1 MISNSSYKPNFPP
14 ELLLNNSQAA
24 KLYKVLSNNL
34 SFNIKFLN
42 TQVSKT
48 GQSGGKIN
56 SRISR
61 KCSWTIDKNWFTIK
75 KTFVLTIG

>member
-48 GQSGGKIN
+48 VQSGGK
-56 SRISR
+56 
-61 KCSWTIDKNWFTIK
+61 TIVEYPASVLGPLIK
-75 KTFVLTIG
+75 TGLPSKKRLF